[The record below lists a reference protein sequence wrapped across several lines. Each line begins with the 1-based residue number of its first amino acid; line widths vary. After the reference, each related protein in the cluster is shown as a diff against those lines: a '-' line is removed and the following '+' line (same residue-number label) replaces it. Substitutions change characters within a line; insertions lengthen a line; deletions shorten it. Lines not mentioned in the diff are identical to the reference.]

1 MPPAGKQGDGGNR
14 ADDGNQRREGGSEE
28 RGRVAEGR
36 DSEGAWGERAALV
49 PMEETRGDRGIV
61 GSREGRGTPYSGG
74 SRKRS
79 LSVASG
85 GERFSGYIK
94 NFPYC
99 QKKPGEGG
107 ERDRFRTTYTR
118 VNEHRLSEDAFRL
131 AGGTVVGHA
140 HHVGGF
146 YTASSPNNFR
156 KVMGQGDEVQE
167 GVSPYSSRSFRRST

>member
-1 MPPAGKQGDGGNR
+1 MRNEGKGL
-14 ADDGNQRREGGSEE
+14 REETLGGSPGGREE
-28 RGRVAEGR
+28 
-36 DSEGAWGERAALV
+36 V
-49 PMEETRGDRGIV
+49 PMEHTRRDREVI

-156 KVMGQGDEVQE
+156 KVMGREKG
-167 GVSPYSSRSFRRST
+167 RRWRFLLTPPAVADGLHD